1 MKQSEPKD
9 GLWDSTGSI
18 SANATVNRSNIRLVA
33 GMALAGTVIDLV
45 GYEIL
50 LAAGVPAEAAQ
61 VAAFIVAA
69 TLIFAVNVGG
79 LFLPSPRTAETTRS
93 TPYGRWSI
101 LSLLALL
108 LRSSAQLLLISK
120 WHWQPETAI
129 LIAALSGDVIFFVSL
144 FLFVFSYSETRAP
157 AVAEWSLVAISS
169 VTYIL
174 IIKLIFMTYVNLIP
188 EEAYYWNYAQHL
200 DFGYL
205 DHPPMVAWLIWLS
218 TFLLDKSEFSV
229 RLPAYLCWFIA
240 TLFMVRLTLNLFDR
254 PAAYR
259 TALLLAVLPSYFG
272 LGFFMTP
279 DAPLFAAWA
288 ASLYFL
294 ERALVAQDRRA
305 WWWLGLCLGLG
316 MLSKYP
322 TALLGAGILI
332 FLIIDR
338 NSRGWW
344 LRPEPYIAAIIA
356 LILFSPVLFWNA
368 RNDWVS
374 FAFQGSGRWSGSHH
388 FAFHVLF
395 ASVLLLLTP
404 TGLLGVIR
412 VFWRGKTFR
421 TEWNRRTET
430 EKRQYLWA
438 LTFTVV
444 PLSVFV
450 VYSFVNTP
458 KLNWTSPV
466 WLAAIPLVAADMGS
480 SSVNGEGPWAKLIRR
495 IWMPTIIAL
504 LFILSGS
511 FYYIALGL
519 PGAGPMSPE
528 RLFGEWHELAD
539 KVGKIRMTLEAK
551 DGSKPIIVG
560 MDRNFISS
568 ELSFYNSIDTDAP
581 YSTAGAHLFGQRALM
596 WAFWFPKSAAA
607 GKDLLMIDF
616 DPKRL
621 MAPSLKHY
629 FATLSGISRE
639 SLENNG
645 RVVGYFYWRV
655 GHSYRY

>member
-1 MKQSEPKD
+1 M
-9 GLWDSTGSI
+9 GLLST
-18 SANATVNRSNIRLVA
+18 T
-33 GMALAGTVIDLV
+33 IDLV
-45 GYEIL
+45 GCEVL
-50 LAAGVPAEAAQ
+50 LAAGATVELAQ
-61 VAAFIVAA
+61 IAAFIVGAIV
-69 TLIFAVNVGG
+69 IFALSLGR
-79 LFLPSPRTAETTRS
+79 LFLQSAQAGKTTRS
-93 TPYGRWSI
+93 ALYGRWSM
-101 LSLLALL
+101 LALLTLL

-120 WHWQPETAI
+120 WHWQPQTAI
-129 LIAALSGDVIFFVSL
+129 LIAALSGDVIFLIGF
-144 FLFVFSYSETRAP
+144 FLFVFSYSERSVS
-157 AVAEWSLVAISS
+157 AVTDWPRLTISI
-169 VTYIL
+169 VTYLL
-174 IIKLIFMTYVNLIP
+174 IIKVIFMAYLNLIP

-200 DFGYL
+200 DIGYL

-218 TFLLDKSEFSV
+218 TSLLDKSEFSV
-229 RLPAYLCWFIA
+229 RLPAYLCWFVA
-240 TLFMVRLTLNLFDR
+240 MFFMVRLTLNLFDR
-254 PAAYR
+254 SAAYR
-259 TALLLAVLPSYFG
+259 TALLLAVLPIYFG

-279 DAPLFAAWA
+279 DAPLIAAWA

-305 WWWLGLCLGLG
+305 WWWLGVCLGLG
-316 MLSKYP
+316 LLSKYP
-322 TALLGAGILI
+322 IALLGAGILI

-338 NSRGWW
+338 NSRGW
-344 LRPEPYIAAIIA
+344 LIRREPYIAAVIA
-356 LILFSPVLFWNA
+356 MILFSPVLLWNV
-368 RNDWVS
+368 RNDWMS
-374 FAFQGSGRWSGSHH
+374 FAFQGTGRWSGSHH

-404 TGLLGVIR
+404 TGLLGVVR
-412 VFWRGKTFR
+412 VFWRGKIFR

-438 LTFTVV
+438 LTFTVA

-495 IWMPTIIAL
+495 IWKPTIIAL

-511 FYYIALGL
+511 FYYIALDL

-528 RLFGEWHELAD
+528 RLFGEWRELAD
-539 KVGKIRMTLEAK
+539 KVAKIRATVEATS
-551 DGSKPIIVG
+551 GSKPIVVG
-560 MDRNFISS
+560 MDKNFISS
-568 ELSFYNSIDTDAP
+568 ELSFYNSIDGDGP
-581 YSTAGAHLFGQRALM
+581 YNTGGAHLFGQRSLM
-596 WAFWFPKSAAA
+596 WAIWFPKSAAV

-621 MAPSLKHY
+621 RASSLTRY
-629 FATLSGISRE
+629 FATLSNVSSE
-639 SLENNG
+639 TLENNG
-645 RVVGYFYWRV
+645 RIVGYFYWRV